1 MLYCIQYLALFFM
14 VRTQLYLPDNLYSL
28 AKEEAEKNKTTFANV
43 VRISLEKT
51 LVSKPY
57 MSLDE
62 LKAKFPI
69 LKFAGIIKGES
80 GDINNDKIDDFLYGA
95 EQKK

>member
-1 MLYCIQYLALFFM
+1 M
-14 VRTQLYLPDNLYSL
+14 VRAQLYLPDNLYSL
-28 AKEEAEKNKTTFANV
+28 AKKEAKENKTTFANV

-69 LKFAGIIKGES
+69 LKFAGIVKGGP
-80 GDINNDKIDDFLYGA
+80 GDLDNDNIDAFLYGT
-95 EQKK
+95 EQEK

>member
-1 MLYCIQYLALFFM
+1 M
-14 VRTQLYLPDNLYSL
+14 VRTQLYLPEDLYDL
-28 AKEEAEKNKTTFANV
+28 ARKEAKKNKTTFANV

-51 LVSKPY
+51 LIDKPV
-57 MSLDE
+57 MSLAD

-69 LKFAGIIKGES
+69 FKFAGIVKGTAD
-80 GDINNDKIDDFLYGA
+80 GLDNDKIDDFLYGT

>member
-1 MLYCIQYLALFFM
+1 M
-14 VRTQLYLPDNLYSL
+14 VRAQLYLPDNLYSL

-80 GDINNDKIDDFLYGA
+80 GDINNDKIDDFLYGD

>member
-1 MLYCIQYLALFFM
+1 M

-28 AKEEAEKNKTTFANV
+28 AKKEAKENKTTFANV

-62 LKAKFPI
+62 LKVKFPI
-69 LKFAGIIKGES
+69 FKFAGIIKGNP
-80 GDINNDKIDDFLYGA
+80 DDFDNDKIDELIYGNP
-95 EQKK
+95 

>member
-80 GDINNDKIDDFLYGA
+80 GDINNDKIDDFLYGD